1 VGGKNQGQE
10 EAFSWWKS
18 RRTPRTGGVR
28 VSPAYTN
35 ATLSGPKQQ
44 EENNTMTTKFIFP
57 RMAAAKV
64 FPGAV
69 FAVRFFRPQG
79 DPNAN

>member
-1 VGGKNQGQE
+1 
-10 EAFSWWKS
+10 
-18 RRTPRTGGVR
+18 
-28 VSPAYTN
+28 
-35 ATLSGPKQQ
+35 
-44 EENNTMTTKFIFP
+44 MTTKFIST

-69 FAVRFFRPQG
+69 FAARFFRPRG